1 MQETK
6 EDKKIK
12 IGQICNKTL
21 SILLG
26 IPITVLFVL
35 FFIDVCVIPIM
46 QMEFFLISVA
56 VIVVLFAIS
65 CIVGHICLKDYK
77 PE

>member
-12 IGQICNKTL
+12 IGQICNKI
-21 SILLG
+21 S
-26 IPITVLFVL
+26 TVLFVL
-35 FFIDVCVIPIM
+35 FFIDVCVITIM
-46 QMEFFLISVA
+46 QLEFFLISVA

>member
-12 IGQICNKTL
+12 IGQICNKI
-21 SILLG
+21 S
-26 IPITVLFVL
+26 TVLFVL
-35 FFIDVCVIPIM
+35 FFIDVCVIPVM

-56 VIVVLFAIS
+56 IIVVLFAIS
-65 CIVGHICLKDYK
+65 CIVGHICLKYYK
-77 PE
+77 TE

>member
-12 IGQICNKTL
+12 IGQICNKI
-21 SILLG
+21 S
-26 IPITVLFVL
+26 TVLFVL

-46 QMEFFLISVA
+46 QM
-56 VIVVLFAIS
+56 
-65 CIVGHICLKDYK
+65 
-77 PE
+77 

>member
-1 MQETK
+1 MSKHVDE
-6 EDKKIK
+6 KKIK
-12 IGQICNKTL
+12 IGLLCNKI
-21 SILLG
+21 S
-26 IPITVLFVL
+26 TVLFVL

-46 QMEFFLISVA
+46 EMKFFLISVA
-56 VIVVLFAIS
+56 VIVILFAAS